1 MPDMYSLGID
11 GQNRIPIPGG
21 RTHARG
27 AALGACLYVDERE
40 AFRSLKVE
48 QIINPK
54 PEGKAPLE
62 EVYGN
67 WKTELRLSKD
77 FANNLC

>member
-27 AALGACLYVDERE
+27 AALGAGLYVDERE

-48 QIINPK
+48 H
-54 PEGKAPLE
+54 E
-62 EVYGN
+62 
-67 WKTELRLSKD
+67 T
-77 FANNLC
+77 